1 MSRFPAILLLVA
13 LAALCPNLLRA
24 QDAEE
29 ADIFDSENFTQS
41 VTESLQSE
49 QKNKLEYLIGGV
61 FLADNTLATTA
72 SFDGYTASG
81 AFLGKVFVRLSVPR
95 YGSLYLGYILQHAI
109 YQGQGGS
116 FTFPITAQDL
126 FTNTFTLSE
135 FYLSFDLAKVLFFRA
150 GNQLIAWGPSIIWT
164 PVDFINLQR
173 INPLASVDLRVGK
186 PALRVHLPR
195 KDSNLFLFTDFSS
208 TVTDTGSGLVVNDLW
223 KTTNFGL
230 RGDLTVLGFEFGL
243 TGYLG
248 YSIQN
253 RYGFDFSGRVLATD
267 VYGELALYFPYGGY
281 EFSYIYSLGFQR
293 TLGELKKWTLQG
305 EFFFNSTGARDESGY
320 AALIATQRFVPL
332 YVGQMYA
339 YLGLSKQDLIGT
351 FLDATLYGVVNIS
364 DLSYTM
370 SLKSTF
376 DITGFIP
383 FSLYLAYNG
392 GGPGKEFTILA
403 GDNALSATLE
413 VRFEF

>member
-1 MSRFPAILLLVA
+1 MKRVMTLLATAILLGA
-13 LAALCPNLLRA
+13 GWTSAGA
-24 QDAEE
+24 QDANE
-29 ADIFDSENFTQS
+29 ADIFNSENFTQS

-49 QKNKLEYLIGGV
+49 QKNKLEYLVGGV
-61 FLADNTLATTA
+61 FLADSSLATTS
-72 SFDGYTASG
+72 SFESYTASG
-81 AFLGKVFVRLSVPR
+81 AFSGKVFVRLTVPR
-95 YGSLYLGYILQHAI
+95 YGSLYLSYILQHAI
-109 YQGQGGS
+109 YQGESGS
-116 FTFPITAQDL
+116 FTFPLTAQDL

-135 FYLSFDLAKVLFFRA
+135 FHLSFDLAKVLFFRL
-150 GNQLIAWGPSIIWT
+150 GNQLVAWGPSTIWT
-164 PVDFINLQR
+164 PVDFINLQK

-186 PALRVHLPR
+186 PSLRVHLPM
-195 KDSNLFLFTDFSS
+195 KSSNLFLFTDFSG
-208 TVTDTGSGLVVNDLW
+208 TVTDTGSGLIVNDLW

-267 VYGELALYFPYGGY
+267 VYGELALYFPYGAY
-281 EFSYIYSLGFQR
+281 EFSYAYSLGFQR
-293 TLGELKKWTLQG
+293 NLGELKKWTLQG

-320 AALIATQRFVPL
+320 AALIAAQRFVPL

-364 DLSYTM
+364 DRSYTVT
-370 SLKSTF
+370 LKSTF
-376 DITGFIP
+376 DIVKFIP
-383 FSLYLAYNG
+383 FSLYLAYSG
-392 GGPGKEFTILA
+392 GGTGKEFTIFS